1 MGPTIH
7 HLHLPHCLLEFQCY
21 FLVCIA
27 ISLFYSSKGDLCAT
41 NYYLQVFDKCIK
53 GELSRK
59 TRILVT
65 NQLHFL
71 SQVDRIILVLEGMV
85 LEGTVKE
92 EGTFE
97 DLSNNGMLF
106 QKLMENGR
114 I

>member
-1 MGPTIH
+1 MLWGSE
-7 HLHLPHCLLEFQCY
+7 HCIWGGVLIGLMFTPM
-21 FLVCIA
+21 
-27 ISLFYSSKGDLCAT
+27 DNLC
-41 NYYLQVFDKCIK
+41 L
-53 GELSRK
+53 K

-71 SQVDRIILVLEGMV
+71 SQVDRIILV